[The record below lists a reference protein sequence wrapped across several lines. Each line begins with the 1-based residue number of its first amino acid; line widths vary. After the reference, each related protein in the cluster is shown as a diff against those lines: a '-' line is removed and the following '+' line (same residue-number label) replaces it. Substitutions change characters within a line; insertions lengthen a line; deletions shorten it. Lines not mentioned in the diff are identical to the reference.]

1 MIAHRTITNQKKD
14 CRLATRQEKRH
25 RKTERKAKEMKRKI
39 KIGGVWLTLEDL
51 KELESILEMQETT
64 DKEPKG
70 KYSYTSNSDIE
81 YNYKIDEEYDVIL
94 EEIRR

>member
-1 MIAHRTITNQKKD
+1 
-14 CRLATRQEKRH
+14 
-25 RKTERKAKEMKRKI
+25 MKWKI
-39 KIGGVWLTLEDL
+39 KIGGAWLTLEDL

-70 KYSYTSNSDIE
+70 EYCYTSDSDIE
-81 YNYKIDEEYDVIL
+81 YIYKIDDDYDVIL

>member
-1 MIAHRTITNQKKD
+1 
-14 CRLATRQEKRH
+14 
-25 RKTERKAKEMKRKI
+25 MKRNI

-51 KELESILEMQETT
+51 KELERILAVQETT

-70 KYSYTSNSDIE
+70 IYYYISDSDIE
-81 YNYKIDEEYDVIL
+81 YNYKIDDEFDVIL

>member
-1 MIAHRTITNQKKD
+1 
-14 CRLATRQEKRH
+14 
-25 RKTERKAKEMKRKI
+25 MKRKI

-51 KELESILEMQETT
+51 KELERILAVQETT

-70 KYSYTSNSDIE
+70 VYYYISDSDTE
-81 YNYKIDEEYDVIL
+81 YIYKIDKEYDVIL

>member
-1 MIAHRTITNQKKD
+1 
-14 CRLATRQEKRH
+14 
-25 RKTERKAKEMKRKI
+25 MKQKI

-51 KELESILEMQETT
+51 KELERILEMQETT

-70 KYSYTSNSDIE
+70 EYFYTSDSDIE
-81 YNYKIDEEYDVIL
+81 YNYKIDEEFDVIL